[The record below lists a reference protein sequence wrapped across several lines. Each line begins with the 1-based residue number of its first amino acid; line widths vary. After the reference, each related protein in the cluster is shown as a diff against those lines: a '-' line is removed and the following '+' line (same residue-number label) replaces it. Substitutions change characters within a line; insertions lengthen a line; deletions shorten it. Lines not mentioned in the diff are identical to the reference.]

1 VEVVGD
7 LAVEL
12 RQQPEAPLVEVVEE
26 DFVAAGAPV
35 AGEQEQG
42 RAAAVG
48 RGLELLPA
56 PARPAAAGG
65 GWQLALAAARQEE
78 GREQDRGR
86 RRAARRK
93 TTRPAGAH
101 AGLVGHIDESHGVP
115 RESERGGGG
124 AP

>member
-1 VEVVGD
+1 VEVVSN

-26 DFVAAGAPV
+26 DFVAAGEPV
-35 AGEQEQG
+35 AGEQEQV

-48 RGLELLPA
+48 RGLELV
-56 PARPAAAGG
+56 
-65 GWQLALAAARQEE
+65 LAAARQDE

-86 RRAARRK
+86 RRAARR
-93 TTRPAGAH
+93 TTTPAAGAD

-115 RESERGGGG
+115 WESERGGGE
-124 AP
+124 APGM